1 MTSDDSN
8 FVEDFEKDII
18 LAYELLD
25 GYTNIFIRIE
35 TLGDNFVKE
44 FGDNFELYCEV
55 LNSFINKTKKCIM
68 NINNCEKQNEES
80 QKSKKESEKLERQK
94 CEKIQISEVMYD
106 NISERFSK
114 LEITSRTDVSKLT
127 DQEIH
132 NYQK

>member
-1 MTSDDSN
+1 MELTEKEKFLLGAEEKYFGGRVKAQLKSMTLDDSN

-44 FGDNFELYCEV
+44 FGDNFEVYCEV

-68 NINNCEKQNEES
+68 NIKNCE
-80 QKSKKESEKLERQK
+80 
-94 CEKIQISEVMYD
+94 M
-106 NISERFSK
+106 
-114 LEITSRTDVSKLT
+114 
-127 DQEIH
+127 
-132 NYQK
+132 

>member
-44 FGDNFELYCEV
+44 FGDNFEVYCEV

-68 NINNCEKQNEES
+68 NIKNCGK
-80 QKSKKESEKLERQK
+80 
-94 CEKIQISEVMYD
+94 
-106 NISERFSK
+106 
-114 LEITSRTDVSKLT
+114 
-127 DQEIH
+127 
-132 NYQK
+132 